1 MKKKKNKIESVW
13 AELNKEDNEKTN
25 TNNKPETPKLITVTE
40 TYDFAGE
47 AIKVTKQVSADQ
59 LAKLKPK
66 PKPISILAGIPI
78 PKVKA
83 APRIDNILD
92 ILTEKKKKMSTL
104 EKSKL
109 DWEGFKTKE
118 GLTDELDKNKKSGY
132 LDKVAFLQ
140 RADWNQFEME
150 RGVRQKQRD
159 QRGSTK

>member
-92 ILTEKKKKMSTL
+92 ILTEKKKK
-104 EKSKL
+104 
-109 DWEGFKTKE
+109 
-118 GLTDELDKNKKSGY
+118 NVY
-132 LDKVAFLQ
+132 
-140 RADWNQFEME
+140 
-150 RGVRQKQRD
+150 VREIKIRLG
-159 QRGSTK
+159 RI

>member
-1 MKKKKNKIESVW
+1 
-13 AELNKEDNEKTN
+13 
-25 TNNKPETPKLITVTE
+25 
-40 TYDFAGE
+40 
-47 AIKVTKQVSADQ
+47 
-59 LAKLKPK
+59 
-66 PKPISILAGIPI
+66 
-78 PKVKA
+78 
-83 APRIDNILD
+83 
-92 ILTEKKKKMSTL
+92 MSTL